1 MPDPVETP
9 KRLIRKAER
18 GRDEAT
24 PVIVFGGVTMIIG
37 VVVALLLAVLLLI
50 YFLV

>member
-9 KRLIRKAER
+9 KHLIRKAER

-24 PVIVFGGVTMIIG
+24 PAIVLGGVTVIIG
-37 VVVALLLAVLLLI
+37 VAVALLLAVVLLL
-50 YFLV
+50 YFLI